1 MASDGPAA
9 PPGAL
14 SGAAKSRDDSFVHL
28 HVHTEYSML
37 DGAARLKDLFAG
49 CERLG
54 MPAIAMTDHGNLYGA
69 FDFAGKAAK
78 AGIKPI
84 IGTEAYIAPGSRFD
98 KKLPDGGN
106 AKTDKYSHMTL
117 WATDQGGYENL
128 IKLSSLASLEG
139 YYYKPRMDRELL
151 SRYTGG
157 IIGTTGCPGGEVSQ
171 ALERGNYA
179 LAKATAGEYA
189 EIFGKGNFFVEL
201 MQHGI
206 DIEKRTF
213 PQLVQIAKELDLPLV
228 ATNDL
233 HYTEQADSTAH
244 EVLLCVQ
251 TGATLA
257 DPTRFKF
264 EANEFYLKSPAEMRA
279 LFSELPE
286 ACDNTLLIAERI
298 EPPSFAPKQLLPQ
311 FPCPEGETEESW
323 FRKEVAAGVAWRYNG
338 APSER
343 VQQQVDYEV
352 GVILQMGF
360 PAYFLVVADLVRYA
374 KTAGIRVGP
383 GRGSAAGCMIAY
395 VLGITELDPILHG
408 LIFERFLNPDR
419 VSMPDIDMD
428 FDERRRTDMIRYATE
443 RYGDDK
449 VAQII
454 TYGTIKAKAAIKDS
468 SRVLGYP
475 YAMGDRITKAFPA
488 AIMGREASL
497 ADCFDPSSSRYPEAG
512 ELRAMVAAEPD
523 VARVMETAR
532 GLEGLKRQVG
542 VHAAGVVMCRDPL
555 TDHVPV
561 WRRDADGA
569 IITQFDMGAVE
580 SLGLLKMDFLGLRN
594 LTVLDDCLL
603 HIESNRGETIVLE
616 ELTLDDPE
624 AYALLARGD
633 TLGVFQLDGGP
644 MRALLRS
651 MRPTSFDDISAVIA
665 LYRPGPMGANAHNDY
680 ADRKNGRKP
689 VEPIHP
695 ELAEALSDILDETHG
710 LIVYQEQVM
719 AIAQRVAGYTLGAA
733 DLLRRAMGK
742 KKREILDKEYVP
754 FSGGM
759 KERGYGDAAI
769 KTLWDI
775 LVPFSDYAFN
785 KAHSAGYG
793 LVSYWTAFL
802 KANYPAEYMA
812 ALLTSV
818 RDDKDKTAV
827 YLQEC
832 RRMGLKVLP
841 PDVNDSDRDFTP
853 RGTDIRFG
861 LGAIR
866 NVGANVVDSLVR
878 SRKAK
883 GRFGDFADF
892 LRKVEPVVCNKRTVE
907 SLIKAGAFDSLGH
920 PRRGLVQVHADLID
934 AAVQIKRDE
943 AAGQFSLF
951 GGMADDD
958 PGAGALGDAA
968 LETAVPNGEWDK
980 KLLLAY
986 EREMLGL
993 YVSDHPLLGVE
1004 HILTAGSD
1012 ATIADLSES
1021 CDDGNIVT
1029 VGGIVASITR
1039 KVTKTGNPWAVIQLE
1054 DLDGGVET
1062 LFFPQTYSQVS
1073 HQLIEDEV
1081 VLVRARVD
1089 KREDVPRLIAMDLTV
1104 PDLTQGP
1111 RGPLTVSL
1119 QANRCV
1125 PDLVA
1130 RLKSVLSTHP
1140 GTTEVRLQLLSAAR
1154 ITTLKLDDGL
1164 RVNATTSLVA
1174 DLKELLGAGC
1184 VSG

>member
-1 MASDGPAA
+1 M
-9 PPGAL
+9 
-14 SGAAKSRDDSFVHL
+14 
-28 HVHTEYSML
+28 
-37 DGAARLKDLFAG
+37 
-49 CERLG
+49 
-54 MPAIAMTDHGNLYGA
+54 
-69 FDFAGKAAK
+69 
-78 AGIKPI
+78 
-84 IGTEAYIAPGSRFD
+84 
-98 KKLPDGGN
+98 
-106 AKTDKYSHMTL
+106 
-117 WATDQGGYENL
+117 
-128 IKLSSLASLEG
+128 
-139 YYYKPRMDRELL
+139 
-151 SRYTGG
+151 
-157 IIGTTGCPGGEVSQ
+157 
-171 ALERGNYA
+171 
-179 LAKATAGEYA
+179 
-189 EIFGKGNFFVEL
+189 
-201 MQHGI
+201 
-206 DIEKRTF
+206 
-213 PQLVQIAKELDLPLV
+213 
-228 ATNDL
+228 
-233 HYTEQADSTAH
+233 
-244 EVLLCVQ
+244 
-251 TGATLA
+251 
-257 DPTRFKF
+257 
-264 EANEFYLKSPAEMRA
+264 
-279 LFSELPE
+279 
-286 ACDNTLLIAERI
+286 
-298 EPPSFAPKQLLPQ
+298 
-311 FPCPEGETEESW
+311 
-323 FRKEVAAGVAWRYNG
+323 AWRYHG
-338 APSER
+338 APSR
-343 VQQQVDYEV
+343 SGCRQQVDYEV

-374 KTAGIRVGP
+374 KSAGIRVGP

-395 VLGITELDPILHG
+395 VLGITELDPIEHG

-475 YAMGDRITKAFPA
+475 YAMGDRITKAFPP

-512 ELRAMVAAEPD
+512 ELRAMVASEPD

-603 HIESNRGETIVLE
+603 HIESNRGKTIVLE

-695 ELAEALSDILDETHG
+695 ELAEALAEILGETHG

-719 AIAQRVAGYTLGAA
+719 AIAQHVAGYTLGAA

-920 PRRGLVQVHADLID
+920 PRRGLVQIHADLID

-958 PGAGALGDAA
+958 PGASALGDAA

-1021 CDDGNIVT
+1021 CDDGNVVT

-1062 LFFPQTYSQVS
+1062 LFFPQTYAAGVAPAHRGRGGAGQGAGR
-1073 HQLIEDEV
+1073 QARR
-1081 VLVRARVD
+1081 RAT
-1089 KREDVPRLIAMDLTV
+1089 RLIAMDLTV
-1104 PDLTQGP
+1104 PDLTPGPARSADRVAAGKPVRARPGRAAQGRAVDAP
-1111 RGPLTVSL
+1111 RHHRGAPAAAVGRPHHHAEARRRAAGQCVS
-1119 QANRCV
+1119 
-1125 PDLVA
+1125 
-1130 RLKSVLSTHP
+1130 
-1140 GTTEVRLQLLSAAR
+1140 
-1154 ITTLKLDDGL
+1154 
-1164 RVNATTSLVA
+1164 TSLVA

-1184 VSG
+1184 VSGDVTGWPT

>member
-1 MASDGPAA
+1 MTNEAPAA
-9 PPGAL
+9 G
-14 SGAAKSRDDSFVHL
+14 SRDDSFVHL

-37 DGAARLKDLFAG
+37 DGAARLTDLFEG
-49 CERLG
+49 CDRLG
-54 MPAIAMTDHGNLYGA
+54 MPALAMTDHGNLYGA

-98 KKLPDGGN
+98 KRLPDGGN

-117 WATDQGGYENL
+117 WSANQQGYSNL

-151 SRYTGG
+151 SRYTEG

-171 ALERGNYA
+171 ALERGDYE
-179 LAKATAGEYA
+179 LAKRTAAEWS
-189 EIFGKGNFFVEL
+189 EIFPKGNFYVEL

-213 PQLVQIAKELDLPLV
+213 PQLIKIARELNLPVV

-233 HYTEQADSTAH
+233 HYTNQADSTAH

-251 TGATLA
+251 TGASLA

-264 EANEFYLKSPAEMRA
+264 EANEFYLKSPAEMRRTFA
-279 LFSELPE
+279 ELPE
-286 ACDNTLLIAERI
+286 ACDNTLLIAEQI

-323 FRKEVAAGVAWRYNG
+323 FKKEVAAGAAKRYPNG
-338 APSER
+338 LTEK
-343 VQQQVDYEV
+343 QQAQVDYEV

-383 GRGSAAGCMIAY
+383 GRGSAAGSM
-395 VLGITELDPILHG
+395 VSWVMGITELDPLVHG

-419 VSMPDIDMD
+419 ISMPDIDMD

-475 YAMGDRITKAFPA
+475 YAMGDKITKAFPPA
-488 AIMGREASL
+488 VMGREMNL
-497 ADCFDPSSSRYPEAG
+497 AECFDPSSKRYSEAG
-512 ELRAMVAAEPD
+512 ELRALAAAEPD
-523 VARVMETAR
+523 VAKVLQTAR
-532 GLEGLKRQVG
+532 GIEGLKRQVG

-594 LTVLDDCLL
+594 LTVLDDCLG
-603 HIESNRGETIVLE
+603 HILSNRGETIVLE

-624 AYALLARGD
+624 AYALLGRGD

-644 MRALLRS
+644 MRSLLRS
-651 MRPTSFDDISAVIA
+651 MKPTSFDDISALIA
-665 LYRPGPMGANAHNDY
+665 LYRPGPMGANSHNEY

-695 ELAEALSDILDETHG
+695 EFVESLAEILDETHG

-754 FSGGM
+754 FSDGM
-759 KERGYGDAAI
+759 KANGYGTVAI

-832 RRMGLKVLP
+832 RRMGFKVLP

-878 SRKAK
+878 TRKAK
-883 GRFGDFADF
+883 GAFTDFADF
-892 LRKVEPVVCNKRTVE
+892 LRKVEPVACNKRTVE

-920 PRRGLVQVHADLID
+920 PRRGLVQIHAEVID
-934 AAVQIKRDE
+934 AALSVKRAE

-951 GGMADDD
+951 GGLGIAEE
-958 PGAGALGDAA
+958 PGPDADAA
-968 LETAVPNGEWDK
+968 LETTIPLGEWDK

-1004 HILTAGSD
+1004 HILSAGAD
-1012 ATIADLSES
+1012 ATIADLTGS
-1021 CDDGNIVT
+1021 CDDGAIVT
-1029 VGGIVASITR
+1029 VGGIIAGLTR
-1039 KVTKTGNPWAVIQLE
+1039 KVTKTGSPWAVIQLE

-1062 LFFPQTYSQVS
+1062 LFFPATYAQVS
-1073 HQLIEDEV
+1073 HQLVEDEV
-1081 VLVRARVD
+1081 VFVKARVD
-1089 KREDVPRLIAMDLTV
+1089 KREDVPRLIAMELTV
-1104 PDLTQGP
+1104 PDITQGP

-1119 QANRCV
+1119 QAARCV
-1125 PDLVA
+1125 PDLVT
-1130 RLKSVLSTHP
+1130 RLKGVLSTHP
-1140 GTTEVRLQLLSAAR
+1140 GTTEVRLQLLTSAR
-1154 ITTLKLDDGL
+1154 ITTLRLDDGL
-1164 RVNATTSLVA
+1164 RVNVSTSLVA